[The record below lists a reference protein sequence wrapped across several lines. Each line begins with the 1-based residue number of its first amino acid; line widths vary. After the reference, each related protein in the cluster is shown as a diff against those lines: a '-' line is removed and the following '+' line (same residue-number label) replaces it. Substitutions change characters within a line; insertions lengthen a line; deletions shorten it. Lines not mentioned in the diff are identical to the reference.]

1 MKNLI
6 LVAALFFVGG
16 MVEMNAQ
23 CSHAKAASTSC
34 SSKSASVSEAALKAA
49 DADPTI
55 EKKVCEKSGKVSFYR
70 TTKDESGASVST
82 QVTYDEGK
90 AMFVNYSADANAAPA
105 AGTSKACCSGKA
117 AKACCSS
124 KKGAK
129 SCSGNKAENTAPV
142 N

>member
-6 LVAALFFVGG
+6 LFAALFFVGG

-23 CSHAKAASTSC
+23 CSHAKAASSC
-34 SSKSASVSEAALKAA
+34 TSKSASVSEAALKAA
-49 DADPTI
+49 EMDPSI

-70 TTKDESGASVST
+70 NTKDESGASVST
-82 QVTYDEGK
+82 QVMYDEGK
-90 AMFVNYSADANAAPA
+90 ATFVNYSADANQAPA
-105 AGTSKACCSGKA
+105 AGSAKACCSGKA

-129 SCSGNKAENTAPV
+129 SCSGTKAENTAPV